1 MPTLDPYRITNELD
15 ETILDVVVT
24 RLEARGKHPLFDG
37 MLRDYLDAMDIDN
50 ASSVLDMG
58 CGTGVASRHLA
69 RRAGFSGEIL
79 GIDLSP
85 YLAETA
91 KKLATEE
98 GLNGRLQ
105 FRAGDTH
112 SLELEDGTFDA
123 VILHTLLSH
132 VSDPLKVLE
141 EAKRV
146 AKPGSMVGVFDGD
159 FASLTFEQEDPEKSK
174 TDSERLINAMVT
186 QPRVMRQ
193 TPRLAKRVGLEL
205 VKIFPYVLTE
215 MGEADFWMP
224 SLQSLRTLLPKSG
237 EMSESEAQIWVDGQL
252 EASEQGVFF
261 GSSNF
266 YGYVLKRP

>member
-15 ETILDVVVT
+15 DTILDVIVT
-24 RLEARGKHPLFDG
+24 RLEDRGKHPLFDG
-37 MLRDYLDAMDIDN
+37 MLRDYLDAMDIDSR
-50 ASSVLDMG
+50 SSVLDMG

-79 GIDLSP
+79 GIDLSS

-105 FRAGDTH
+105 FRTGDTR
-112 SLELEDGTFDA
+112 SLDLEDESFDA
-123 VILHTLLSH
+123 VVMHTLLSH
-132 VSDPLKVLE
+132 VSDPLAVLG

-146 AKPGSMVGVFDGD
+146 AKPGSMIGVFDGD
-159 FASLTFEQEDPEKSK
+159 YASLTFEQEDPAKSK
-174 TDSERLINAMVT
+174 ADSEKLINAMVT

-193 TPRLAKRVGLEL
+193 IPRLAKRVGLEL
-205 VKIFPYVLTE
+205 VKVFPYVLAET
-215 MGEADFWMP
+215 GKADFWTP
-224 SLQSLRTLLPKSG
+224 GIESLRTLLPKSG
-237 EMSESEAQIWVDGQL
+237 EMSEPEAQAWVEEQL

-261 GSSNF
+261 GASNF
-266 YGYVLKRP
+266 YGYVLKQP

>member
-1 MPTLDPYRITNELD
+1 MPTLDPYHITNELD
-15 ETILDVVVT
+15 DTILDVIVT

-37 MLRDYLDAMDIDN
+37 MLRDYLDAMDIDT
-50 ASSVLDMG
+50 ASNVLDMG

-79 GIDLSP
+79 GIDLSS

-105 FRAGDTH
+105 FRAGDTY
-112 SLELEDGTFDA
+112 SLDLEDETFDA
-123 VILHTLLSH
+123 VVLHTLLSH
-132 VSDPLKVLE
+132 VSDPLAVLG

-146 AKPGSMVGVFDGD
+146 AKPGSMIGVFDGD
-159 FASLTFEQEDPEKSK
+159 YASLTFEQEEPTKSK
-174 TDSERLINAMVT
+174 ADSEKLINAMVT

-193 TPRLAKRVGLEL
+193 MPRLAKQVGLES

-215 MGEADFWMP
+215 MGQADFWMP
-224 SLQSLRTLLPKSG
+224 GIQSLRTLLPKSG
-237 EMSESEAQIWVDGQL
+237 EMSEQEAKTWVEGQL
-252 EASEQGVFF
+252 EASERGIFF